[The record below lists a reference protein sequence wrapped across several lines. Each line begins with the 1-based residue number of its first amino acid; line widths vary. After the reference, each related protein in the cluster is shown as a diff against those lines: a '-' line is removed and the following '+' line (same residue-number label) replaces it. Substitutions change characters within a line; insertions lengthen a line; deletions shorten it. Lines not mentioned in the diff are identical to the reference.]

1 MKRTISVLV
10 EKDTGGLVRIISLLT
25 RRRFHIE
32 SITMAACERKC
43 YERITIIVLNKS
55 DGVDAGKQLTKQIRK
70 LINVVNVKD
79 ITYLPLI
86 ERELVLIKLQ
96 VSLIERAEIL
106 NLAQIF
112 RFKIT
117 DVTDSTIILEI
128 TADQG
133 KIAALEKIL
142 ENYKILE
149 LSRTGGIALIRES
162 RVSTSS
168 LKEYPEFEVHT
179 GKNYLENIEHLFKK
193 DI

>member
-25 RRRFHIE
+25 RRRFHIV

-43 YERITIIVLNKS
+43 YERITIIVIDKS
-55 DGVDAGKQLTKQIRK
+55 DGVDAGKQVTKQIRK
-70 LINVVNVKD
+70 LLNVVNVKD

-86 ERELVLIKLQ
+86 ERELVLVKLQ
-96 VSLIERAEIL
+96 VSLLERAEIV

-117 DVTDSTIILEI
+117 DVTDSTIILEV

-142 ENYKILE
+142 EKYQVLE
-149 LSRTGGIALIRES
+149 LSRTGAIALIRES
-162 RVSTSS
+162 TVSTLS
-168 LKEYPEFEVHT
+168 LREYPEFEVRT
-179 GKNYLENIEHLFKK
+179 GTQYLDNIENLFKK
-193 DI
+193 KL

>member
-43 YERITIIVLNKS
+43 YERITIILINQS

-79 ITYLPLI
+79 ITYLPLV
-86 ERELVLIKLQ
+86 ERELVLVKLQ
-96 VSLIERAEIL
+96 VTLAERAEIS

-112 RFKIT
+112 RFKLT

-142 ENYKILE
+142 EKYKILE

-162 RVSTSS
+162 QVSTLA
-168 LKEYPEFEVHT
+168 LKEYPEFEVRT
-179 GKNYLENIEHLFKK
+179 GKEYLENIEDLFKK